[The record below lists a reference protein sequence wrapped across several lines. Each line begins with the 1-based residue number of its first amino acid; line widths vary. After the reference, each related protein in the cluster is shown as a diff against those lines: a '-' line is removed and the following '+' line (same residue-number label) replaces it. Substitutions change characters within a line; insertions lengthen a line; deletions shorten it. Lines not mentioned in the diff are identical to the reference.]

1 MKPDAILVWTP
12 PVRRSLLA
20 CVALTRSVV
29 ESAHIQAAQQMQLAT
44 DRHDRRAIHAK
55 SHDRRAS
62 HRTASLNSIVG
73 GHREIPPPLILARM
87 MKRNIFT
94 IGWVLRSHARRLAER
109 TRNACK
115 SQVIGRRRAAQNARN
130 DVVNVECRFLGRLR
144 NPAVLAGITGPLANL
159 TDQMSRDMATH
170 ERDCPETRSALSLSS
185 ASMSTKS
192 VKASAS

>member
-1 MKPDAILVWTP
+1 MA
-12 PVRRSLLA
+12 RRSLLA
-20 CVALTRSVV
+20 CVALTRSDV
-29 ESAHIQAAQQMQLAT
+29 ETAQIQAAQQMQFAT

-62 HRTASLNSIVG
+62 HRTAALDSIVG
-73 GHREIPPPLILARM
+73 RHREIPPPFVLARM
-87 MKRNIFT
+87 MKRNLVT
-94 IGWVLRSHARRLAER
+94 IGRVLSSHTRRLAER

-115 SQVIGRRRAAQNARN
+115 SQVIGRRRAAQNAWN
-130 DVVNVECRFLGRLR
+130 DVVNVECRLLGRLR

-159 TDQMSRDMATH
+159 RAQMSRDMATH
-170 ERDCPETRSALSLSS
+170 ERDCRETRSALSLSS